1 MSELVSACDA
11 LLKAVMVSAEHKMKP
26 AECERLC
33 YLSNARLKQ
42 LKMLNA
48 SNQRKM
54 IDYLKKEIR
63 EKGRDLDEFAS
74 FGSACDFLSI
84 LKINVNVPDDIVD
97 SEVRTSLKS
106 LIAVLD

>member
-1 MSELVSACDA
+1 MSELISACDA

-26 AECERLC
+26 GECDKLRN
-33 YLSNARLKQ
+33 LSNAHLKQ
-42 LKMLNA
+42 LKMLNT

-63 EKGRDLDEFAS
+63 GKGKDLDEFAS
-74 FGSACDFLSI
+74 FGSACEFLDI
-84 LKINVNVPDDIVD
+84 LKINVNVPNDIVD
-97 SEVRTSLKS
+97 SEVRTSLRG